1 MVHSNFYFFW
11 PPFSFNYL
19 RRHYRPA
26 LRAVRVERRQV
37 EKDLRALLTK
47 KAAFMSQK
55 NFAERAQIVN
65 RLGRECIPV
74 KAGAQSEMDGVV
86 LGASGSGATV
96 FKEPA
101 EAVPLNNRLLE
112 LAAAEEAEVEAVL
125 RSLTL
130 LTMGNDGGGAL
141 MRAVEALG
149 KLDLAAARAGHA
161 AWQGHVHV
169 SARHVSLG
177 VLPRVARVF
186 PRVTLPYAVL

>member
-1 MVHSNFYFFW
+1 MV
-11 PPFSFNYL
+11 SFNFFRAPAFHIQL
-19 RRHYRPA
+19 VTSGHYGPA
-26 LRAVRVERRQV
+26 LRGVREERRQV

-125 RSLTL
+125 RSLTR
-130 LTMGNDGGGAL
+130 LTMGDDGGGAL
-141 MRAVEALG
+141 MRAVDALG

-161 AWQGHVHV
+161 AWQGRVHV
-169 SARHVSLG
+169 STSPRLHVSTS
-177 VLPRVARVF
+177 
-186 PRVTLPYAVL
+186 PRVTRPFA